1 MSERLITVRGT
12 GRASAAPDEIHLLL
26 VLDARHAQYEE
37 AMSLAAAQQEGV
49 RRALASCCVADDAL
63 KTTAFHV
70 TTEYE
75 SEPDERGSYVS
86 RFCGYRCA
94 HELRI
99 SLPMDMARLSA
110 VLAALSASGSAPA
123 VTIRFTVRDADALKD
138 EVLSCAARNAR
149 RKAELLAQASGVRLG
164 ALCAIEHTW
173 SDDAVY
179 APTDVART
187 LKHAPRAANLVFT
200 PDDVTLSD
208 TVTFTWYIE

>member
-12 GRASAAPDEIHLLL
+12 GRASAAPDEIHILLT
-26 VLDARHAQYEE
+26 LDARHAQYEE
-37 AMSLAAAQQEGV
+37 TMSLAAAQHDGV
-49 RRALASCCVADDAL
+49 RLALTSCGLAEDAL
-63 KTTAFHV
+63 KTTAFRV
-70 TTEYE
+70 NTEYE
-75 SEPDERGSYVS
+75 TEPDERGNYVS
-86 RFCGYRCA
+86 RFRGYRCA

-110 VLAALSASGSAPA
+110 VLAALSASGSAPE

-138 EVLSCAARNAR
+138 EVLRSAVRSAR
-149 RKAELLAQASGVRLG
+149 RKAELLAQESGVRLG
-164 ALCAIEHTW
+164 VLCAIDHAW

-187 LKHAPRAANLVFT
+187 LAHAPRAAVLAFT

-208 TVTFTWYIE
+208 TVAFTWYIE